1 MAKKRRLSN
10 PLALAVLVLLSER
23 PMHPYEIAA
32 TLRARHKEES
42 IKIRY
47 GSLYKVIELLQKEG
61 LIVAREKAREG
72 RRPERTV
79 YELTS
84 SGRTEMREWLSEL
97 VSEPAK
103 EYLMFEAGLC
113 LLPALEPEEAVSLLE
128 TREHRLDQK
137 CRQVRGRLDTALK
150 LGIPPLFVV
159 EAEYR
164 LAQLESERQF
174 VHSLVL
180 RIKEEEWSAEWSEFH
195 NRVTHD
201 DSGPRNQ
208 ENPGDDQV

>member
-1 MAKKRRLSN
+1 MVSASYKMRLAIRCPPLYILWRIFLFGRSRMSKKRRLSN
-10 PLALAVLVLLSER
+10 PLALAVLVVLSEQ

-84 SGRTEMREWLSEL
+84 SGRTEI
-97 VSEPAK
+97 A
-103 EYLMFEAGLC
+103 
-113 LLPALEPEEAVSLLE
+113 
-128 TREHRLDQK
+128 
-137 CRQVRGRLDTALK
+137 RG
-150 LGIPPLFVV
+150 
-159 EAEYR
+159 
-164 LAQLESERQF
+164 
-174 VHSLVL
+174 
-180 RIKEEEWSAEWSEFH
+180 
-195 NRVTHD
+195 
-201 DSGPRNQ
+201 
-208 ENPGDDQV
+208 

>member
-1 MAKKRRLSN
+1 MSKKRRLSN

-47 GSLYKVIELLQKEG
+47 GSLYKVIDLLQEAG
-61 LIVAREKAREG
+61 LIIAREKAREG

-97 VSEPAK
+97 VSEPVK

-113 LLPALEPEEAVSLLE
+113 LLPALKPEEAASLLE
-128 TREHRLDQK
+128 ARERRLDQK
-137 CRQVRGRLDTALK
+137 SRQARGQLDTALK
-150 LGIPPLFVV
+150 LGVPPLFVV

-164 LAQLESERQF
+164 LAQLETEQKF
-174 VHSLVL
+174 VHSLIL
-180 RIKEEEWSAEWSEFH
+180 RIKEEEWSAEWNELH

-201 DSGPRNQ
+201 DSGPISQ
-208 ENPGDDQV
+208 EDPRDDQV